1 MKRHPLLVAG
11 IALFLMSSPALA
23 HHPTGGVTPQTFLH
37 GLLSGIG
44 HPVIGLDHLV
54 FILAAGAIAAS
65 FARGYLM
72 PLAFMASGAAGAWL
86 HWNGVS
92 VPGAELAIAISVL
105 GLGLV
110 LLIGPKLHAAT
121 VAAIFAVSGFFH
133 GFALFESI
141 IGAEMAPLGA
151 YLVGLMIS
159 QYGVA
164 LLSLLATRQ
173 LAARFGD
180 KASLLMRAAG
190 AAFAMFGAV
199 LTFSAA

>member
-1 MKRHPLLVAG
+1 MKRQLLLVAG
-11 IALFLMSSPALA
+11 IPLFLVTQPALA
-23 HHPTGGVTPQTFLH
+23 HHPTGGVTPQTFMH

-44 HPVIGLDHLV
+44 HPVIGLDHLA
-54 FILAAGAIAAS
+54 FILAAGAIAAG
-65 FARGYLM
+65 FARGWLM
-72 PLAFMASGAAGAWL
+72 PLAFVASGAAGAWL

-121 VAAIFAVSGFFH
+121 VRGMFAVSGFFH

-151 YLVGLMIS
+151 YLIGLATS

-173 LAARFGD
+173 LSVRFAD
-180 KASLLMRAAG
+180 KAPVQLRAAG
-190 AAFAMFGAV
+190 AAFAVFGAV
-199 LTFSAA
+199 LTFNAA